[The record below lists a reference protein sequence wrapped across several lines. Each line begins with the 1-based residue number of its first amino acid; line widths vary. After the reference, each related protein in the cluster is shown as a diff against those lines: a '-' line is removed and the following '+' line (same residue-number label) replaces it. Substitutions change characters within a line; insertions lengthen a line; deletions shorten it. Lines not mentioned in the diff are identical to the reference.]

1 MKKNKYKEVF
11 ECSGCGKKVEVFVR
25 GASIGHSCKTGR
37 KTKFIMFER
46 ISINEKKYRFMA

>member
-37 KTKFIMFER
+37 KTKFIVFER
-46 ISINEKKYRFMA
+46 IRINEKKYRFRA